1 MVLSLITAKRKDR
14 HSFGCCLC
22 NPWISCLSEA
32 IQIQLYPIVFAKRL
46 ICQSV
51 GVFGKKLIVIYSFE
65 RMSVFRQGT
74 LIWQR
79 YTNVSCLRTYLREKR
94 RDSYDPQLVNLLGED
109 SICMVNLLV
118 IPQKIVVVF
127 CYMIDLLRLFQNRS
141 FVLSSEHEN
150 QNVATIGTLLDQLML
165 SCK

>member
-14 HSFGCCLC
+14 HSFGCCLH

-32 IQIQLYPIVFAKRL
+32 IQIWLYPIVFAKRL
-46 ICQSV
+46 ICLSV
-51 GVFGKKLIVIYSFE
+51 EVFCQKLIGIY
-65 RMSVFRQGT
+65 
-74 LIWQR
+74 
-79 YTNVSCLRTYLREKR
+79 
-94 RDSYDPQLVNLLGED
+94 
-109 SICMVNLLV
+109 
-118 IPQKIVVVF
+118 QKIVVAF
-127 CYMIDLLRLFQNRS
+127 YYMIDLLRLFQKRS